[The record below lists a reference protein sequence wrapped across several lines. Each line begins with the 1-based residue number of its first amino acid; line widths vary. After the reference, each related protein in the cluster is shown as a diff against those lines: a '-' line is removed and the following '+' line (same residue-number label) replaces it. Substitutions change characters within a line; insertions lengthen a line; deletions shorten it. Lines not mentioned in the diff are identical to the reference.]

1 MFASEF
7 ECESKYRPTPSGVE
21 EKAVLVVGHVQ
32 MAISEDECVPFAE
45 VFTHDAQELICEI
58 GSASS
63 DISVS
68 GGVLRWR

>member
-1 MFASEF
+1 MIVRVRASEF

-45 VFTHDAQELICEI
+45 VSTHDAR
-58 GSASS
+58 S
-63 DISVS
+63 
-68 GGVLRWR
+68 